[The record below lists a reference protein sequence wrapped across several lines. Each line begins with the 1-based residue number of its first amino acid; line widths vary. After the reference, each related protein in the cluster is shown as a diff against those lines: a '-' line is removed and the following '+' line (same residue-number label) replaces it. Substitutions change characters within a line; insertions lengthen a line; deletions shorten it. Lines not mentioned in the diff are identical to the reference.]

1 VGAPTRREL
10 QQKLKEEQ
18 AKSAQLTR
26 EVGEMGEKM
35 TMILQNV
42 TNMNKTQ

>member
-1 VGAPTRREL
+1 LCAAHREL

-18 AKSAQLTR
+18 GKSAQLAR
-26 EVGEMGEKM
+26 DVSEMGEKM
-35 TMILQNV
+35 TMILENV